1 MQGIVQIQAP
11 LPHIRSVNI
20 WLLRGSP
27 LTLIDTGP
35 RSDEALEALEAGLS
49 REGRSR
55 RGHRARDPHT
65 PPPRSFG
72 PGRDDRRTVGSS
84 RGCARSRRRL
94 WRALRRSLGGRSL
107 LLARADAPSRGARL
121 RDRCQRRLLGLHPRH
136 VRAVRDRRGAVRW
149 RCDRGRRARS
159 ARAGEAGPQHDR
171 HLVRRRAER
180 HRVRRR
186 SPVGRD
192 LLQRRDRAGG
202 GTHRIAAPG
211 SGRVPRKSAAD
222 RVDAARAVA
231 DRSRGSGPR
240 PCRPGP
246 PPIRASTDAGA
257 VASSTFSNR
266 APPRRTGSPATCGRR
281 EPWPS
286 SPCWSCGRCSGISTC
301 CWTTRSVSEQKIED
315 GSRYGKAWFSLPE
328 QSPAHRDPNGGLRET
343 SILYPGGNRS
353 AQFD

>member
-1 MQGIVQIQAP
+1 MRGIVQIQAP

-20 WLLRGSP
+20 WLLRGYSTDADRHRP
-27 LTLIDTGP
+27 AQRRGA
-35 RSDEALEALEAGLS
+35 RSARGRSAPG
-49 REGRSR
+49 RRSR

-72 PGRDDRRTVGSS
+72 PGRDDRRTLGSS

-107 LLARADAPSRGARL
+107 ILARADAPSRGARV

-159 ARAGEAGPQHDR
+159 AGAGAAGSQHDR
-171 HLVRRRAER
+171 HPVRRRAER
-180 HRVRRR
+180 YRVRRR

-192 LLQRRDRAGG
+192 LLQRRDRAGR

-222 RVDAARAVA
+222 RVDAARALA

-246 PPIRASTDAGA
+246 PPNRGA
-257 VASSTFSNR
+257 PTPV
-266 APPRRTGSPATCGRR
+266 PPHPRRSRAGPRPGVRDRTATCGRR

-301 CWTTRSVSEQKIED
+301 CWTTAASA
-315 GSRYGKAWFSLPE
+315 SR
-328 QSPAHRDPNGGLRET
+328 
-343 SILYPGGNRS
+343 
-353 AQFD
+353 